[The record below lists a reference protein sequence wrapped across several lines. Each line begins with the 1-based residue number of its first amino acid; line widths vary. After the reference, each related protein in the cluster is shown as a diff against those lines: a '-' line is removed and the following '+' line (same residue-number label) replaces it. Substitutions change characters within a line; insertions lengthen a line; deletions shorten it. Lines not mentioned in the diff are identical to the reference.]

1 MTYTSYIH
9 ITNAFVEGLAA
20 YLKKK
25 DIPLD
30 EVVEVFAGNGALG
43 LRLGLKADRNIS
55 DSLLYAEDGYEDD
68 VNVHW
73 DRKPPGV
80 VPETAYETVLRFH
93 AKERAKIRLLIM
105 GAPLPALSTYCPSYE
120 AAKALHYLFD
130 ASMLYIGEMNSLAFA
145 SPKFFRH
152 VEIVEDDPEQ
162 SFQNLVYQNYD
173 SGNGY
178 FASEQ
183 FDGHAEV
190 HPYLLK
196 FVPCTDEKCDCR
208 DDANIRKDVKDRA
221 PA

>member
-120 AAKALHYLFD
+120 AAKALHYLVRRQH
-130 ASMLYIGEMNSLAFA
+130 ALHRGNEQPRLRFA
-145 SPKFFRH
+145 QVFPACGNRRRRPGTIVSKSGIPK
-152 VEIVEDDPEQ
+152 
-162 SFQNLVYQNYD
+162 L
-173 SGNGY
+173 
-178 FASEQ
+178 
-183 FDGHAEV
+183 
-190 HPYLLK
+190 
-196 FVPCTDEKCDCR
+196 
-208 DDANIRKDVKDRA
+208 
-221 PA
+221 